1 MAAPTRTARIVRI
14 TPGESYRRHVQRKK
28 VIALIA
34 GLLLLPV
41 SIFMIASFDRG
52 PLGQAVADALGF
64 SPAGLRPQPTPTTS
78 VVALAPSPTAVACLD
93 TVFSGRVVDAE
104 TSAPLGDVR
113 VNASFGG
120 SAVTSLD
127 GEYKIAVCYDPAMHD
142 GFALVFERDGYESG
156 SLDVVTTGYPG
167 IGYRIDDMGL
177 YSIATPTPPR
187 PPTPRPTRSP
197 IVTSAPPQAGPGAA
211 PTTAPTQPPA
221 QPAPTAVSATAAPPS
236 TLPVTGHAVTPFPGQ
251 AIGFV
256 LLAISLML
264 IAAGVRPERD
274 NRDRPY

>member
-1 MAAPTRTARIVRI
+1 MAAPARTTRIIRI

-52 PLGQAVADALGF
+52 PLGQAVAGALGF
-64 SPAGLRPQPTPTTS
+64 SPAGLRPQPAPTTS

-93 TVFSGRVVDAE
+93 TVFNGRVVDAE
-104 TSAPLGDVR
+104 TGAPLGDVR
-113 VNASFGG
+113 VSASFGG
-120 SAVTSLD
+120 GALTSTD
-127 GEYKIAVCYDPAMHD
+127 GEYKIAVCYDPAIHD
-142 GFALVFERDGYESG
+142 GFSLVFERAGYESG

-167 IGYRIDDMGL
+167 LGYRIDDMGL
-177 YSIATPTPPR
+177 YSIATPAPPE
-187 PPTPRPTRSP
+187 PPTPRPPRSP
-197 IVTSAPPQAGPGAA
+197 TATSAPPAGPGAA
-211 PTTAPTQPPA
+211 PTTAPAAT
-221 QPAPTAVSATAAPPS
+221 PTTAATPS
-236 TLPVTGHAVTPFPGQ
+236 TLPETGLTMPPFPGQ

-264 IAAGVRPERD
+264 IAAGLWPERG
-274 NRDRPY
+274 NGGRTY